1 MMVVTMMMQDNN
13 GGDVMHDDAKTMI
26 DNDMMVE

>member
-1 MMVVTMMMQDNN
+1 MMVVMMMMQDN
-13 GGDVMHDDAKTMI
+13 GGDLMHGDAKTMI